1 MIIPL
6 AIVLGLQ
13 SPIIKL
19 SPLERRFLEAE
30 DFFRR
35 DLETGDHYMFSK
47 IPDDYPANEA
57 WSKDYEDIAS
67 KAGKTPLALKA
78 WTLALLA
85 AKPNLARE
93 NKLISQIV
101 ALKATTDDQLTFGLY
116 WCRLVGGYASKF
128 QARDRLPKIFDP
140 YIQGSKTKAM
150 SASFLLYKADAMPDI
165 LDLKW
170 DVYNRLVEQYPG
182 TSGAN
187 QARII
192 LLKKKDLQP
201 RDQFPDFV
209 SKDSD
214 GKKFQLSNLRGKVV
228 VLEFWANWC
237 PSCQRTIPVMQG
249 VEKEFAGQPVEF
261 IGINSDGDA
270 PVVKEIQ
277 AKWGMTTRTL
287 VDGSPTGPISTRYAI
302 MAWPSF
308 FVIGKD
314 GKVVFRSSGIDAEG
328 MTRAIRE
335 ASK

>member
-6 AIVLGLQ
+6 AIVIGLQ
-13 SPIIKL
+13 KQPTLDQRLNGVKQSYDRIIMQRAEPKL
-19 SPLERRFLEAE
+19 VA
-30 DFFRR
+30 DGTFRY
-35 DLETGDHYMFSK
+35 DDKSSK
-47 IPDDYPANEA
+47 EFEIIGLA
-57 WSKDYEDIAS
+57 
-67 KAGKTPLALKA
+67 AGKTSIGIDALSC
-78 WTLALLA
+78 ALLA
-85 AKPNLARE
+85 CPKDAARE
-93 NKLISQIV
+93 SRILDRIMSGFIKSEKFFIFSSQIPEFV
-101 ALKATTDDQLTFGLY
+101 RMK
-116 WCRLVGGYASKF
+116 
-128 QARDRLPKIFDP
+128 
-140 YIQGSKTKAM
+140 
-150 SASFLLYKADAMPDI
+150 ASFGNPSRIAALPDQVLQKSSSKSVKAPLLIWKANNMPEI
-165 LDLKW
+165 SDLRW
-170 DVYNRLVEQYPG
+170 DVYNRLIEEYAG
-182 TSGAN
+182 TPAAFE
-187 QARII
+187 ARLRI
-192 LLKKKDLQP
+192 LERKNLKTGDH
-201 RDQFPDFV
+201 FTDFV
-209 SKDSD
+209 SKDSE

-314 GKVVFRSSGIDAEG
+314 GKVVFRSSGIDADG
-328 MTRAIRE
+328 MTRAIKE